1 MRRIERENTG
11 TVKPGQDLVAAGYAG
26 LAGTVKIARE
36 REGELHQWF
45 SSQYIDRIL
54 NAEFSLQV
62 KEPEF
67 FKNLGATEWEPVLE
81 GGILKAL
88 WNLSGAYMTGIRF
101 DLHKIPVRQE
111 TIEVCERYDLNPYR
125 LFSDGCFV
133 LTADN
138 GGDLVSALKEHG
150 LEATVIGKVT
160 VGIKRIIVHE
170 DGIGYLDRPSEDE
183 LYKVLSQK
191 AKSEVGYERKDTGN
205 Y

>member
-11 TVKPGQDLVAAGYAG
+11 TIKPGQDLVAAGYAG
-26 LAGTVKIARE
+26 LAGTLKIVSE

-45 SSQYIDRIL
+45 SSQYIDQIL
-54 NAEFSLQV
+54 TGDFLLPAND
-62 KEPEF
+62 PEF

-88 WNLSGAYMTGIRF
+88 WDLSGAYMTGISF

-125 LFSDGCFV
+125 LYSEGCFV
-133 LTADN
+133 LAADN

-150 LEATVIGKVT
+150 MKAAVIGKVT
-160 VGIKRIIVHE
+160 DGIKRIIVHE
-170 DGIGYLDRPSEDE
+170 DGNGYLDRPSEDE
-183 LYKVLSQK
+183 LYKVLSQN
-191 AKSEVGYERKDTGN
+191 R
-205 Y
+205 